1 MNKNKFEQITSL
13 SFHGLNNLKVLKLKR
28 NQIKYLMDGA
38 FFGLE
43 SIEELHLDR
52 NRVDTVSKGA
62 RSQNAITLSLKR
74 AIIVNNTICIN
85 YLH

>member
-13 SFHGLNNLKVLKLKR
+13 SFQGLTSLKILKFKR

-43 SIEELHLDR
+43 NIEELHLDR
-52 NRVDTVSKGA
+52 NRVETVGKG
-62 RSQNAITLSLKR
+62 
-74 AIIVNNTICIN
+74 V
-85 YLH
+85 

>member
-13 SFHGLNNLKVLKLKR
+13 SFQGLTSLKVLKFKR

-52 NRVDTVSKGA
+52 NRVETVGKG
-62 RSQNAITLSLKR
+62 T
-74 AIIVNNTICIN
+74 
-85 YLH
+85 